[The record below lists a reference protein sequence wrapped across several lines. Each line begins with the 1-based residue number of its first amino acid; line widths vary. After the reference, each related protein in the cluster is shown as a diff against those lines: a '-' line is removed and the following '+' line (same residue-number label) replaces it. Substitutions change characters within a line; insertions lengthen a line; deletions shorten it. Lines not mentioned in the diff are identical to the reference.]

1 MKRTAIVSMLVVPL
15 LLVSLS
21 VAGFSPALAQGKADP
36 TRIHRRPHIPPF
48 FQEFLGLLNEFDLT
62 REQVEDFV
70 SLKRETWEMIK
81 PLIDQAEELGVQ
93 MEETFLAE
101 EIDTEEEASS
111 QIDELVDITSQIT
124 RTMAEAKLE
133 AAQILTSEQRQ
144 LIWEQKEAAREWRP
158 DWTIFG
164 DRIPPEL

>member
-1 MKRTAIVSMLVVPL
+1 MKRTAIVSMLVAPL
-15 LLVSLS
+15 LIVSLS

-48 FQEFLGLLNEFDLT
+48 FREFLGLLNEFDLT
-62 REQVEDFV
+62 REQMESFV
-70 SLKRETWEMIK
+70 SLKRETWEAIK

-93 MEETFLAE
+93 MEETFLAA
-101 EIDTEEEASS
+101 EIDTEEASS
-111 QIDELVDITSQIT
+111 QIDELVDITSHIT

-158 DWTIFG
+158 GWTIFG